1 MIVVDASVL
10 ATALGD
16 DHDDGR
22 RARAR
27 LRGERLSAPELIDLE
42 VVSVFRRLCAADQLD
57 PARADQALAD
67 LDALRLDRVPHR
79 PLLRR
84 CWELRHNVTVYDA
97 AYIALAEILDATLV
111 TADRR
116 LASAPGATCV
126 FDVLAGDHA

>member
-16 DHDDGR
+16 DNDDGR

-27 LRGERLSAPELIDLE
+27 LSGERLSAPELIDLE

-57 PARADQALAD
+57 QARADQALAD
-67 LDALRLDRVPHR
+67 LDALRLDRVLHR

-97 AYIALAEILDATLV
+97 AYIALAEIVDAPLV

-126 FDVLAGDHA
+126 FEVLAGRG